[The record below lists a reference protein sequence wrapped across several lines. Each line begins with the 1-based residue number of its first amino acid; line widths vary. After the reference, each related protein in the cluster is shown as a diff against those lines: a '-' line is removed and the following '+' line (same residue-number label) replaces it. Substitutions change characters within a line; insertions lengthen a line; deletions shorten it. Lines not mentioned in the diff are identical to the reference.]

1 MKPVLAWV
9 KKNLMIVISVAVPLI
24 VLPVALFF
32 SMSWNSKIR
41 TTQEKAAS
49 EQLSKITSTKVNY
62 QLPEVVPN
70 VKAVS
75 LSTEPNDRIT
85 EHFRTLKEQ
94 LTQTAQE
101 LNRKAL
107 DFNRRTPLMEGVF
120 PRAASRE
127 DLQNKSLEFTERII
141 GGAGRPGVYQT
152 LFESAGAGGTVP
164 AAQMRTLLVDA
175 REREEE
181 RIRQGQGSSRQI
193 TPEETAEIRQ
203 KLIDIRKSEYVRR
216 ANEISFYAE
225 PAAVLSGNAIPA
237 SMPTSPP
244 GLEQLFR
251 WQYDYWVIADLVE
264 AIKRVNAQ
272 APGVPGA
279 VVKRI
284 ESIRVFDR
292 VTAGAGASA
301 TRTENPEEA
310 GGGGGGAEVF
320 NQPAPVNFRAS
331 ITGRFGSPSNQVYD
345 TRYADLNLIVS
356 SARLPQFF
364 DALASVNFMTV
375 IGCDLEA
382 VDPWAELEQGFYY
395 GDEPVVRAKIRVET
409 IWLREWVAPLMPTG
423 IRKLYAVAYSEPEA
437 PANPADS
444 ASAEGDPG
452 AGDAGGGG
460 GGDGGGGRGGRGR
473 GGGGG

>member
-9 KKNLMIVISVAVPLI
+9 KKNLMVVISVAVPLL

-32 SMSWNSKIR
+32 SMSWNAKIR
-41 TTQEKAAS
+41 STQEKAAS

-62 QLPEVVPN
+62 QLPEVIPN

-85 EHFRTLKEQ
+85 EHFRILKER

-101 LNRKAL
+101 LNNKAI

-127 DLQNKSLEFTERII
+127 DFQNKSLEFTERII

-152 LFESAGAGGTVP
+152 LFETAGAGGPVP

-181 RIRQGQGSSRQI
+181 RIRQGQGASRQI
-193 TPEETAEIRQ
+193 TAEEAAEIRN
-203 KLIDIRKSEYVRR
+203 KLIDIRKGEYVRR
-216 ANEISFYAE
+216 ASEISFYAE
-225 PAAVLSGNAIPA
+225 PAAALSGNAIPP

-244 GLEQLFR
+244 TLEQLFR

-272 APGVPGA
+272 AAGVPGA
-279 VVKRI
+279 VVKRV

-292 VTAGAGASA
+292 VTAGAGAGAPRS
-301 TRTENPEEA
+301 ESPEEA

-320 NQPAPVNFRAS
+320 NQPAPVNFKAS

-356 SARLPQFF
+356 SSRLPQFF

-409 IWLREWVAPLMPTG
+409 IWLREWVAPVMPVG
-423 IRKLYAVAYSEPEA
+423 IRKLYAVAYSEPEPA
-437 PANPADS
+437 PAEPESPAANGS
-444 ASAEGDPG
+444 EAG
-452 AGDAGGGG
+452 GDA
-460 GGDGGGGRGGRGR
+460 GGDGGGRGRR
-473 GGGGG
+473 GGGGAG